1 MFSHPKTSSDQLCT
15 QRKGGTCVGKVAASI
30 LQVQPRA
37 RLRGETHCPLWLTRP
52 CLWAAL
58 GACLQPCF
66 FNFIRLFGRGTRE
79 EAAGMASFVILRDFM
94 RQGAPASPAASP
106 RCHFPHTSPGAS
118 HQRDFPP
125 PYPKIKPQQLKN
137 VR

>member
-1 MFSHPKTSSDQLCT
+1 M
-15 QRKGGTCVGKVAASI
+15 GKVAASI

-94 RQGAPASPAASP
+94 ADRELPPALQLLLAAISLTRP
-106 RCHFPHTSPGAS
+106 QARPINVTSL
-118 HQRDFPP
+118 HLT
-125 PYPKIKPQQLKN
+125 LK
-137 VR
+137 